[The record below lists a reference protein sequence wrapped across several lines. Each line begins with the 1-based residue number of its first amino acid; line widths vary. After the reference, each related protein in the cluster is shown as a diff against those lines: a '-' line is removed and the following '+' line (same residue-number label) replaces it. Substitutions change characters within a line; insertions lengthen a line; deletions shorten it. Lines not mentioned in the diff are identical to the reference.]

1 MKKRI
6 VGTVLAFVLCASSLT
21 GCGFIPDS
29 GIQSGPVNQR
39 EETQEEDTAGTAQ
52 IENSE
57 TGSAPAEETDS
68 SSSEEV
74 SFDTELS
81 FDPADRPNATEGT
94 GTPKALDKGDIA
106 PDFTVELVDGGTFTL
121 SDHDDGIVIVNF
133 WATWCGPCVGEMPGF
148 EELYNEGIEK
158 LSIIGINCAEDRDTV
173 DKFVSKKGFT
183 FPIAYDTDIVKHGII
198 EEIIVG
204 APGDA
209 YTEYKDAVESLM
221 D

>member
-1 MKKRI
+1 M
-6 VGTVLAFVLCASSLT
+6 
-21 GCGFIPDS
+21 
-29 GIQSGPVNQR
+29 
-39 EETQEEDTAGTAQ
+39 
-52 IENSE
+52 
-57 TGSAPAEETDS
+57 
-68 SSSEEV
+68 
-74 SFDTELS
+74 
-81 FDPADRPNATEGT
+81 
-94 GTPKALDKGDIA
+94 DKGDIA

-183 FPIAYDTDIVKHGII
+183 FPIAYDTDYTVGNYYPSDYIPYTVIVKHGII